1 MTETQ
6 FMNFYNEY
14 LKEQIL
20 PTMIGKGL
28 GQYSNPNNRFHNFE
42 QLEQLKKE
50 PREKCLTDLVGKQI
64 VCLYDIMKLWDGKL
78 TPRLNNL
85 FDELIK
91 DIIIYMF
98 LLRGMIK
105 ELEMKPKVSGVG
117 LEDWHE

>member
-1 MTETQ
+1 MKESQ
-6 FMNFYNEY
+6 FMLFFNEY

-105 ELEMKPKVSGVG
+105 ELGMEAKLGGVE